1 MTEELPRPRGLTH
14 PQLKRGQHPTGAA
27 SRKAGT
33 VPQSPQ
39 PQQSGAAATIEQL
52 LVSPLASLGL
62 DLEAVEVSSAGRRR
76 VVRVAVDADGGVDM
90 DDVADASREVSR
102 LMDEHEPLGEQPY
115 TLEVTSRGVDRPL
128 TMPRHWRRNT
138 GRLVKIVRT
147 GDEPPVTGRIVDHD
161 EAAEGGVR
169 LEVPGN
175 DAGPVEVAYADVA
188 KALVQVELNRKE
200 A

>member
-1 MTEELPRPRGLTH
+1 M
-14 PQLKRGQHPTGAA
+14 
-27 SRKAGT
+27 
-33 VPQSPQ
+33 PQSSQ

-52 LVSPLASLGL
+52 LASPLAELGL
-62 DLEAVEVSSAGRRR
+62 DLEAVEVSAAGRRR

-102 LMDEHEPLGEQPY
+102 LMDEHEPLGDQPY

-128 TMPRHWRRNT
+128 TAPRHWRRNT
-138 GRLVKIVRT
+138 GRLVKVVLA
-147 GDEPPVTGRIVDHD
+147 GEAPAVTGRVVGHD
-161 EAAEGGVR
+161 EDPGGGVR
-169 LEVPGN
+169 LEVAGN
-175 DAGPVEVAYADVA
+175 DAGPVEVAYDDVV